1 MYSKYIMSIIKTV
14 KKILNHTFVNKKMI
28 FLILALLFAVI
39 SIPFVRN
46 NIEEFTNLTPGVYP
60 LSTEVPLLN
69 EYPLKNTNML
79 SNNTAEDNSAYYP
92 VFDSSYKQITNNVK
106 YWASPN
112 NGKCSPPDF
121 CGALYKNK
129 ELTTYTSPAPISF
142 SSPDIRVNFYDSHK
156 LLCDNDNDNNEE

>member
-1 MYSKYIMSIIKTV
+1 MYSKYIMNIVKNIKNV
-14 KKILNHTFVNKKMI
+14 MNVMNGIFINKKMI

-39 SIPFVRN
+39 SIPFVGN
-46 NIEEFTNLTPGVYP
+46 NMETFTNLTPGVYP

-69 EYPLKNTNML
+69 EYPLKNMNAL
-79 SNNTAEDNSAYYP
+79 SNNTAEDNSSYYP
-92 VFDSSYKQITNNVK
+92 IFDSSYKQITNNVK

-112 NGKCSPPDF
+112 NGKCTPPDF

-129 ELTTYTSPAPISF
+129 QINTPKTPAPIPF

-156 LLCDNDNDNNEE
+156 LLCNNEN